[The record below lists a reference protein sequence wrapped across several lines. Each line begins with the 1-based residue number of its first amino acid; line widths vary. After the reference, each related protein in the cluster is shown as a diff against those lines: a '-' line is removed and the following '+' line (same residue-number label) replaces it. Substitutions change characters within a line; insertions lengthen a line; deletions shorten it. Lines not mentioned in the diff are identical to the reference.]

1 MSRGPYM
8 DVHVPSA
15 ITEGL
20 RRRGIDVLTSQE
32 DGTRE
37 ADDEVLLTRATGFGR
52 LLFTQDEDFLKLA
65 AQWQSSQR
73 RFRGIAYAYQI
84 GTSIGRLVE
93 DLELL
98 VLCATDDELENQVTY
113 LPLR

>member
-1 MSRGPYM
+1 MVRGLYM

-20 RRRGIDVLTSQE
+20 RRRGIDVLTSQ
-32 DGTRE
+32 
-37 ADDEVLLTRATGFGR
+37 DDWHAVLLTRATNFDR

-65 AQWQSSQR
+65 PQWQSSQK
-73 RFRGIAYAYQI
+73 RFVGIAFAHQL
-84 GTSIGRLVE
+84 GVSIGQLIE

-98 VLCATDDELENQVTY
+98 VLCATGDELNSRVTY

>member
-1 MSRGPYM
+1 MLRGLYM
-8 DVHVPSA
+8 DVHVPRA

-37 ADDEVLLTRATGFGR
+37 ADDEQLLIRATGFDR

-65 AQWQSSQR
+65 PIWQLSGKP
-73 RFRGIAYAYQI
+73 FAGIAFAHQM
-84 GTSIGRLVE
+84 GASMGRLIE

-98 VLCATDDELENQVTY
+98 ILCTTEDELSNRVIR
-113 LPLR
+113 LPLQ

>member
-1 MSRGPYM
+1 MVRGLYM

-20 RRRGIDVLTSQE
+20 RRRGIDVLTSQD

-37 ADDEVLLTRATGFGR
+37 ADDDVLLTRATGFDR
-52 LLFTQDEDFLKLA
+52 LIFTQDEDFLKLSPA
-65 AQWQSSQR
+65 WQASGKP
-73 RFRGIAYAYQI
+73 FTGIVFAHQMGA
-84 GTSIGRLVE
+84 SIGRLIE

-98 VLCATDDELENQVTY
+98 ALCATAEELSNRVIH